1 MQCINNLYKWQVFG
15 KKCKSGS
22 KSRVLSFALK
32 LIPGLEFFDRTPEF
46 IPDPVIPNMHR
57 DSFLND
63 FLIVLLDIDIEHLF
77 TIFLDLD
84 GLRSLNRP
92 KLTRRKCAKYK
103 SGTCRRKD
111 SIDYRFPHY
120 TFYVII
126 YSSYYFSCEPINWFT
141 SGDLLA
147 GLRCYDFYFY
157 DRAGLLARYISR
169 IIIEFGD
176 FSPLLPPIDDAG
188 LY

>member
-1 MQCINNLYKWQVFG
+1 
-15 KKCKSGS
+15 
-22 KSRVLSFALK
+22 
-32 LIPGLEFFDRTPEF
+32 
-46 IPDPVIPNMHR
+46 MHG

-77 TIFLDLD
+77 AILLDLD

-126 YSSYYFSCEPINWFT
+126 YSSYYLSCPPMNWFT
-141 SGDLLA
+141 SGDLLV
-147 GLRCYDFYFY
+147 GLR
-157 DRAGLLARYISR
+157 S
-169 IIIEFGD
+169 
-176 FSPLLPPIDDAG
+176 
-188 LY
+188 